1 VHYRLLVLDDSD
13 KRHSAKAHCSALMRR
28 VINATNKDG
37 GVNAGQLLDVVV
49 EESAVFIDR
58 SMR

>member
-1 VHYRLLVLDDSD
+1 MHSTASPVNS
-13 KRHSAKAHCSALMRR
+13 KRREKRCNKKIILSNR

-37 GVNAGQLLDVVV
+37 GGNAGQLLDVV